1 MMLITFLRDII
12 ALLQQMY
19 RLMKIMGKMQQRL
32 QPSLIERKL
41 WSKHEIIEKLGM
53 SETTYKRHLK
63 SNLLN
68 PIRLG
73 GTDLY
78 FEEDIVQA
86 MEESRRK
93 GRV

>member
-1 MMLITFLRDII
+1 MMLMNVLRDIF
-12 ALLQQMY
+12 ALLQEIY
-19 RLMKIMGKMQQRL
+19 WLMKAMVKTQQHL

-41 WSKHEIIEKLGM
+41 WSKQEIMDKLGM

-63 SNLLN
+63 SNLLR

-93 GRV
+93 GRI